1 MIITPDKQ
9 QYNEEWLKEEQE
21 RIESGLQSLAKNYDN
36 NREIAY
42 QKERELNEKGS
53 QIIKLLR
60 HKCKTDLFFLCNTI
74 LGYDRLS
81 PDLHGNFCRWI
92 EINKRE
98 RFTEKLMPRA
108 TFKSTIS
115 TISDT
120 IQCFLPFDELDND
133 TLLEYGITDYE
144 EWKSINIPSPYNL
157 GTDSRQL
164 IVHEVATMASG
175 YLFSIT
181 QQVMSNS
188 MLMALYPEIIPTP
201 KKHRIN
207 SKELVLPRTKIW
219 NEPTVGVMGVGARS
233 QGLHFDKIKFD
244 DIMGERARD
253 SETEMNSLRQWVDN
267 IQAFFVRLST
277 GILDTV
283 GTRYG
288 PDDIYA
294 HLEDRY
300 EGDLKIYRR
309 AMEEPDLDDNGAAV
323 KEDGKIKTH
332 IIFPEEV
339 SEKDLKILKK
349 NPVVYAAQYQ
359 NDPEGGNTKFDESW
373 IKYYNWHLQDS
384 AVMVL
389 GASAG
394 MKKIIHVRDMYKL
407 LLWDP
412 ALNGNTGWCLVG
424 TDQYNRDF
432 VLRATQE
439 IISAPNAV
447 NKWFDLYAQHKF
459 NALVIEEVLFSELF
473 RHWLEAEFKNRGVR
487 FRIISAKTRQEAKEA
502 RVMGLSSP
510 LSAGLIHF
518 NEESKYYSWTQ
529 DKSKKHSDMVYQI
542 MKFGNIKEYH
552 ILDAL
557 AYQPENKR
565 TGGDPSRFMPV
576 SSTPSVDNRLG
587 KSNRTGYSTI
597 QYK

>member
-1 MIITPDKQ
+1 MSTEID
-9 QYNEEWLKEEQE
+9 QYDPEWLKQEEE
-21 RIESGLQSLAKNYDN
+21 KIESGLISLAKNYDN
-36 NREIAY
+36 NREKAY
-42 QKERELNEKGS
+42 QKEKELNEKGS
-53 QIIKLLR
+53 QVTKLLR
-60 HKCKTDLFFLCNTI
+60 YKCKTDLFFLCNTI

-81 PDLHGNFCRWI
+81 PNLHGNFCRWI
-92 EINKRE
+92 EINKKE

-120 IQCFLPFDELDND
+120 IQCFLPFDELTID
-133 TLLEYGITDYE
+133 EQKEFGITDYE
-144 EWKSINIPSPYNL
+144 LWKSLNLPYPYDL

-181 QQVMSNS
+181 QQVMSNP

-219 NEPTVGVMGVGARS
+219 NEPTVGTMGVGARS

-244 DIMGERARD
+244 DIMGKKAQD

-267 IQAFFVRLST
+267 IQAFFVRLSS
-277 GILDTV
+277 GVLDTV

-288 PDDIYA
+288 PDDVYA
-294 HLEDRY
+294 HIEDRY
-300 EGDLKIYRR
+300 EGKLKVYRR
-309 AMEEPDLDDNGAAV
+309 AMEEPDLDDNGAPIKNDV
-323 KEDGKIKTH
+323 GKIQTH

-339 SEKDLKILKK
+339 NEEDLNILKK
-349 NPVVYAAQYQ
+349 NPVVYAAQYL

-373 IKYYNWHLQDS
+373 VKYFNWHLQDS

-389 GASAG
+389 GGSVG
-394 MKKIIHVRDMYKL
+394 LKKIIHVRDMYKL

-412 ALNGNTGWCLVG
+412 ALNGNTGWSLVG

-432 VLRATQE
+432 ILRATQE
-439 IISAPNAV
+439 VISAPNAV
-447 NKWFDLYAQHKF
+447 QKWFDLYAQYHF

-473 RHWLEAEFKNRGVR
+473 RHWLEAEFRLRGVR
-487 FRIISAKTRQEAKEA
+487 FRILPAKTRQESKEA

-510 LSAGLIHF
+510 LSAGIMHF
-518 NEESKYYSWTQ
+518 NEDSKYYSWTQ
-529 DKSKKHSDMVYQI
+529 DKSKKHSDMIYQI
-542 MKFGNIKEYH
+542 IKFGNIKEYH
-552 ILDAL
+552 ILDSL

-565 TGGDPSRFMPV
+565 TGGDPSRFMPDISV
-576 SSTPSVDNRLG
+576 SNMESKLG